1 MKLFNVSR
9 SKYRLGEIK
18 NKNKYA
24 IERKR
29 EIRSHL
35 GNARLVSLSKKKKK
49 NILRS
54 KLLSIPINSFV
65 RNFFSVQRLSEYLK
79 IYDFQITEVVA

>member
-9 SKYRLGEIK
+9 SKYRLEEIK

-35 GNARLVSLSKKKKK
+35 GNARLVSLSKKKEKEHIAFETFIDTDK
-49 NILRS
+49 FFRS
-54 KLLSIPINSFV
+54 KL
-65 RNFFSVQRLSEYLK
+65 FFPLN
-79 IYDFQITEVVA
+79 D